1 MLIYFNNKT
10 KLEWS
15 WINVEKSNLAFWEIG
30 TRYTGNIMSQFLKKA
45 GCESSL
51 SMAVICVVEMLVSAL
66 RVSANKS
73 SVE

>member
-30 TRYTGNIMSQFLKKA
+30 TRYTGNIVSQFLKKA
-45 GCESSL
+45 GESSL
-51 SMAVICVVEMLVSAL
+51 SMAVICVVEMLLSAL
-66 RVSANKS
+66 SVSANKS